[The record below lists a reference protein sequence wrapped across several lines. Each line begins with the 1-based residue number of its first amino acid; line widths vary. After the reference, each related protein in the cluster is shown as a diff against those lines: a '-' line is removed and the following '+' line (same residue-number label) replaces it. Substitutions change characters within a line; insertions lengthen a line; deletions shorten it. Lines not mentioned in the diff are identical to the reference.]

1 MICRDTSR
9 NSLHAHVRSLCQC
22 DEVNSHGKAES
33 SPCVKR
39 VFATLWA
46 ASLAAGIFGG
56 ARAAAPKAS
65 SATQPQRQGTAGVC
79 ANPRS
84 KYEKA
89 MCSSFTH
96 SAPGDEY
103 FGRMKLSYLGIN
115 NTFRDEAVRA
125 GAYTTDPGIVS
136 RVGFADEALQAWS
149 NKYPG
154 DPQLPRSYFL
164 GIQVMR
170 KIYTQPMQD
179 RAWQIMQTLTKNFP
193 STYFGK
199 IMAASLKRGFT
210 ETYFAV
216 PKPCPTPVP
225 TLPPGVRSTPK
236 PPPTPEPTPEPPT
249 PSPAPGQ
256 PRVVVMIPPCVV
268 VTPSPSPSATPN
280 WPLPAPLQPV
290 NRGSASPAP
299 LPSGALTPQPTERPS
314 TRPTRR
320 P

>member
-1 MICRDTSR
+1 
-9 NSLHAHVRSLCQC
+9 
-22 DEVNSHGKAES
+22 
-33 SPCVKR
+33 
-39 VFATLWA
+39 
-46 ASLAAGIFGG
+46 
-56 ARAAAPKAS
+56 
-65 SATQPQRQGTAGVC
+65 
-79 ANPRS
+79 
-84 KYEKA
+84 

-125 GAYTTDPGIVS
+125 GAYTSDPGIIS
-136 RVGFADEALQAWS
+136 RVEFADEALKAWS

-199 IMAASLKRGFT
+199 LIANSLKVGFT
-210 ETYFAV
+210 EHYFAV
-216 PKPCPTPVP
+216 PQPCPTAVPTLPPGVRRTPAPPPTPVP
-225 TLPPGVRSTPK
+225 TLPP
-236 PPPTPEPTPEPPT
+236 PTPT
-249 PSPAPGQ
+249 PAPGA
-256 PRVVVMIPPCVV
+256 PKVVVLTPPCVIA
-268 VTPSPSPSATPN
+268 TPSPSPTVAPSAAPSN
-280 WPLPAPLQPV
+280 WPLPAAPPAAP
-290 NRGSASPAP
+290 RGSALPQP
-299 LPSGALTPQPTERPS
+299 TPSGALAPRPTPTPFLIPQPAA
-314 TRPTRR
+314 RPTRR